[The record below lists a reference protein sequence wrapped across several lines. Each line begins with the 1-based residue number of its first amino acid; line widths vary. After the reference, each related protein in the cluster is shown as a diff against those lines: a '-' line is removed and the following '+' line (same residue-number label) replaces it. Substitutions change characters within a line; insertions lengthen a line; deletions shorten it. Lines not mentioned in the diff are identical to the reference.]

1 MKKRVLSFVLAW
13 SMMASLF
20 FALPLHANAFP
31 IYTDDFIFEVDPD
44 TLEATL
50 VPAPVSN
57 LSGDVV
63 IPSEV
68 HGYPVTSIQYDAFY
82 LCPYITSITFPDS
95 LTALDMRIFGGSDHL
110 EKVIIPD
117 SIIDLGEKPF
127 SVCQALKEIVISED
141 NPVFHS
147 EDGVLFDKN
156 KETLIK
162 YPDAKE
168 SKGYTVPGT
177 VKTIHEGAFN
187 RAGNLEMVALPKG
200 VTTIESGNFLYCSNI
215 KRLYL
220 PRSLKLAELTFRV
233 MHELTD
239 VYYGGSKDEWEK
251 LFSDY
256 DPFYSSNAKLHCY
269 SGITEGWDG
278 DKPVE
283 DANTFQFASGF
294 GNKKGK
300 KGNSIATYEYDDN
313 FFASTALDNYNHD
326 LAKMSLRLAMSAFA
340 YLGES
345 GTDYTDQD
353 ANVRELLEKIGFSNT
368 DIIGYDEKPR
378 ANTIGAIA
386 GYKPVTYGEE
396 PYTLIALAIRGGNYG
411 SEWGGN
417 FNVGAGEEHEGFQL
431 ARKQVIA
438 FLQEYVKKQ
447 EISGNVKLWIT
458 GYSRAAATA
467 NLTAAYLDRNPDE
480 INSADAAQATY
491 ATLTPENIY
500 AYCFETPAGTRAE
513 DREDETYHNIYNI
526 VNQNDFVP
534 MVAPEA
540 WGYGR
545 YGVTY
550 FLPSPKTNYD
560 YKELVSSMYAYYNKY
575 AGEAYKTSVY
585 PLIEDFDTY
594 RLQWFP
600 EHEDAKYGFYL
611 EAQNSGQTLDTFLQ
625 ETITSLTKAFPTP
638 AYYSQHL
645 EEALV
650 FVGDQIMGAGKTDV
664 FLKTFQKEFL
674 IRWASPCVTWYDSVA
689 ALKEGE
695 KTGILRNAVKAT
707 FEKMDVD
714 VTDEALDGITKLLIV
729 LLNNRS
735 LETFIGNIKILPV
748 VHFPEL
754 CLAWMDSVMPSKF
767 RSTRKVI
774 VNCPVN
780 LDVYDSDDELVAS
793 IQWDT
798 PVDIPGSS
806 IVAYVDSNGQK
817 VVHLPSDE
825 EFRVDVTATEDCAVT
840 YSVHE
845 ENGETGATKV
855 INYHEM
861 TMAMDDVL
869 HGVAENLTDTE
880 RASYSLTS
888 DVVEIAEQ
896 ELIENANPVLVTVS
910 SEGNGS
916 VSGGGTFYPGEFV
929 QLTAT
934 SFECEYFLGWY
945 DGETLVSWEETYRFQ
960 VTEETMLTGKFSE
973 DSCQIQYKTDN
984 DELVSVQRIYKGDTI
999 WLPEMTQNPNY
1010 MILGV
1015 YTDPAYTYPVSEE
1028 ATYTEDTVL
1037 YAKTVPKDNWVQFDR
1052 LQNKLVV
1059 YSRDYLY
1066 DICLVTATYQDGK
1079 LMELQTDTVELEM
1092 GKNEFENPIADIGAA
1107 DTLKIFVWTEPGS
1120 LKPVL
1125 NNCVA
1130 DLRK

>member
-13 SMMASLF
+13 SMVASLIT
-20 FALPLHANAFP
+20 ALPLHAGAFSV
-31 IYTDDFIFEVDPD
+31 YTDEFKFEIDPE

-50 VPAPVSN
+50 VREAIWN
-57 LSGDVV
+57 LDGDVV
-63 IPSEV
+63 IPAEV
-68 HGYPVTSIQYDAFY
+68 EGYPVTSIQYNA
-82 LCPYITSITFPDS
+82 LHQCPDITSLTFPDS
-95 LTALDMRIFGGSDHL
+95 MTSVDMRIFLNSKKL
-110 EKVIIPD
+110 EKVVIPA

-127 SVCQALKEIVISED
+127 SICQALKEIVISED
-141 NPVFHS
+141 NPVFS
-147 EDGVLFDKN
+147 SVNGVLFDKN
-156 KETLIK
+156 KETLLK

-168 SKGYTVPGT
+168 NTEYTVPGT
-177 VKTIHEGAFN
+177 VKIIKDSAFN
-187 RAGNLEMVALPKG
+187 GADNLRTVKVPSG
-200 VTTIESGNFLYCSNI
+200 VTTIETGNFLYCSNI
-215 KRLYL
+215 QKLYL
-220 PRSLKLAELTFRV
+220 PRSLKSAELVFRV
-233 MHELTD
+233 MYNLTD
-239 VYYGGSKDEWEK
+239 VYYGGSQDAWEK
-251 LFSDY
+251 LFSRY
-256 DPFYSSNAKLHCY
+256 DPFYDSNAKLHCY

-278 DKPVE
+278 EYPEE

-300 KGNSIATYEYDDN
+300 KGNSIATYEYDDS
-313 FFASTALDNYNHD
+313 FFASTAMDNYNHD

-340 YLGES
+340 YLGED

-353 ANVRELLEKIGFSNT
+353 ANVRTLMEKIGFLDT

-378 ANTIGAIA
+378 ANTVGAIA

-396 PYTLIALAIRGGNYG
+396 TYTLIALAIRGGNYG

-417 FNVGAGEEHEGFQL
+417 FNVGTGEEHEGFQL

-438 FLQEYVKKQ
+438 FLQDYVKKQ
-447 EISGNVKLWIT
+447 EISGDVKLWIT

-480 INSADAAQATY
+480 INSADAAQETY

-513 DREDETYHNIYNI
+513 DREDEKYNNIYSI

-534 MVAPEA
+534 MVAPEE

-575 AGEAYKTSVY
+575 VGEDYKTSVY

-650 FVGDQIMGAGKTDV
+650 FVGDRIMGANETDV

-674 IRWASPCVTWYDSVA
+674 IRWTSPCVTWYDSIA
-689 ALKEGE
+689 ALKDGE

-714 VTDEALDGITKLLIV
+714 VTDEALDGITELLLV

-735 LETFIGNIKILPV
+735 LETFIGNLEILPV

-754 CLAWMDSVMPSKF
+754 CLAWMDSVIPSKF

-780 LDVYDSDDELVAS
+780 IAVYDESDALVAEIS
-793 IQWDT
+793 WDT
-798 PVDIPGSS
+798 PTDIPGSS
-806 IVAYVDSNGQK
+806 IAAYVDSNGQK
-817 VVHLPSDE
+817 VVYLPSDE
-825 EFRVDVTATEDCAVT
+825 EFRVEVTATEDCAVT
-840 YSVHE
+840 YSVQE
-845 ENGETGATKV
+845 ENGETGKTKV
-855 INYHEM
+855 IHYNEM
-861 TMAMDDVL
+861 TLAANDVL
-869 HGVAENLTDTE
+869 NGVAENLTTTGE
-880 RASYSLTS
+880 ALYALTS
-888 DVVEIAEQ
+888 DAVEIGEQ
-896 ELIENANPVLVTVS
+896 EVIENASPVSITVN

-916 VSGGGTFYPGEFV
+916 VSGGRTCYPGEFV

-934 SFECEYFLGWY
+934 SFECEYFMGWY
-945 DGETLVSWEETYRFQ
+945 DGDVLVSEEEIYRFP
-960 VTEETMLTGKFSE
+960 VTEEMTLTGKFSE
-973 DSCQIQYKTDN
+973 ESCEILYKTDN
-984 DELVSVQRIYKGDTI
+984 NELVSLQRIFKGDCA
-999 WLPEMTQNPNY
+999 WFPEMTQNPNY

-1015 YTDPAYTYPVSEE
+1015 YKDPAYTYPANEE
-1028 ATYTEDTVL
+1028 TAYAEDTVL
-1037 YAKTVPKDNWVQFDR
+1037 YVKTLAKDNWVQFDKA
-1052 LQNKLVV
+1052 QNQLVV
-1059 YSRDYLY
+1059 YSSDYLY
-1066 DICLVTATYQDGK
+1066 DIQLVTATYADGK
-1079 LMELQTDTVELEM
+1079 LMELKTDTVQLEM
-1092 GKNEFENPIADIGAA
+1092 GKNEFENPIADTNAA
-1107 DTLKIFVWTEPGS
+1107 DTMKIFVWSKPGS

-1125 NNCVA
+1125 SHGVA
-1130 DLRK
+1130 DLSQ